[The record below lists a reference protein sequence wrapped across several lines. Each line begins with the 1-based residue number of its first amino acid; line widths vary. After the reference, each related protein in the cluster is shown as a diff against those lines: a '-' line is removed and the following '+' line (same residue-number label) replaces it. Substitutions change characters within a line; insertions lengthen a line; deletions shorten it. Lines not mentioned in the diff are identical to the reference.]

1 MTATALD
8 QCIGFSN
15 TDDCE
20 VVERDRTQATK
31 PASEFAADPIHVQFI
46 ENEVRFRTLSAAPDM
61 RGMKARATA
70 WLRHHDHYK
79 DATEQRLDAAASG
92 LAAFTRSFFAAYQ
105 GFRGAPQSAPF

>member
-1 MTATALD
+1 MTTALD
-8 QCIGFSN
+8 QTIGFSN
-15 TDDCE
+15 TDE
-20 VVERDRTQATK
+20 YTFVERPRPQVT
-31 PASEFAADPIHVQFI
+31 SEFATDPIHVQFI

-70 WLRHHDHYK
+70 WLRHHDHYQ

-105 GFRGAPQSAPF
+105 GFRNAPQSAPL